1 MLPVLMLKGMALFL
15 IKFEI
20 MITLFCSFL
29 LILHPIHLSVSEI
42 NYSEKDKALQITSR
56 IFIDDLETSIR
67 KKLNQPELDI
77 LHPNGG
83 QTTDQLVSVYINDHF
98 KVKLDNKPQK
108 LRYLGHEIE
117 DAAIICYIEIEK
129 VKKFK
134 TIEVLNNIIHETHED
149 QSNLVHVTYKG
160 AVKSLRL
167 LRDKPADILTFES
180 K

>member
-1 MLPVLMLKGMALFL
+1 MLNRMALFL

-29 LILHPIHLSVSEI
+29 LFLHPIHLSVSEI

-56 IFIDDLETSIR
+56 IFVDDLETSIR

-77 LHPNGG
+77 LKPTGG
-83 QTTDQLVSVYINDHF
+83 QSTDQLVSAYINDHF

-108 LRYLGHEIE
+108 LSYLGHEIE

-134 TIEVLNNIIHETHED
+134 TLEVFNDIIQETHED
-149 QSNLVHVTYKG
+149 QSNLIHVTYKG
-160 AVKSLRL
+160 PVKSLRL
-167 LRDKPADILTFES
+167 LRDKPMDILTFES

>member
-1 MLPVLMLKGMALFL
+1 MLNRMALFL

-29 LILHPIHLSVSEI
+29 LFLHPIHLSVSEI

-77 LHPNGG
+77 LKPTGG
-83 QTTDQLVSVYINDHF
+83 QSTDQLVSAYINDHF

-108 LRYLGHEIE
+108 LSYLGHEIE
-117 DAAIICYIEIEK
+117 DAAIICG
-129 VKKFK
+129 
-134 TIEVLNNIIHETHED
+134 LN
-149 QSNLVHVTYKG
+149 Q
-160 AVKSLRL
+160 
-167 LRDKPADILTFES
+167 
-180 K
+180 

>member
-1 MLPVLMLKGMALFL
+1 M

-29 LILHPIHLSVSEI
+29 LFLHPIHLSVSEI

-77 LHPNGG
+77 LKPTGG
-83 QTTDQLVSVYINDHF
+83 QSTDQLVSAYINDHF

-108 LRYLGHEIE
+108 LSYLGHEIE

-134 TIEVLNNIIHETHED
+134 TLEVLNDIIQETHED
-149 QSNLVHVTYKG
+149 QSNLIHVTYKG
-160 AVKSLRL
+160 PVKSLRL
-167 LRDKPADILTFES
+167 LRDKPVDILTFES